1 MLNQGYTQKRK
12 ESKKMRL
19 AEAKTYKEYYA
30 IVEIDGILRNM
41 VTSKGITKFGYID
54 ESDILAFEK
63 QENAERWIKNH
74 SYKGMS
80 FKYEIVKIWNSKV
93 TKYRWEIKTNKL
105 PV

>member
-1 MLNQGYTQKRK
+1 
-12 ESKKMRL
+12 MRL

-30 IVEIDGILRNM
+30 IVEIDGFLRNM

-54 ESDILAFEK
+54 EGDILAFEK
-63 QENAERWIKNH
+63 QENADWWIKNH
-74 SYKGMS
+74 SYKGMTC
-80 FKYEIVKIWNSKV
+80 KYKIVKIWNSKE